1 MIMKID
7 HLRLN
12 YSEAPKILIEPPGP
26 KAKALLEK
34 QKRLEGKA
42 VLYPLSIPL
51 VPDEG
56 LGATIKDVDGNIYI
70 DYTAGISVVNFG
82 YSNPYILEKTIQQL
96 KKIVHTLDFPT
107 EPREELTEKL
117 IKIAPAGLKNKSK
130 VVYGGPT
137 GSDAVESAIKL
148 AKWITKRKT
157 IIAFEGSYHGQTAMA
172 QNLSSGR
179 KYKDPY
185 VPLAPEVH
193 FLPYAYCYRCP
204 FKLEYPS
211 CNLRCADYVEH
222 VLEDPYSGI
231 PSPAAIIVE
240 PIQGEGG
247 IIVPPDEFLPK
258 LRRISENYNVPLI
271 VDEIQSGMGRT
282 GRWFASEHYNV
293 TPDIMTVAKS
303 VGGLGLPLSAVVY
316 REDFDIWEPGAHMG
330 TFRGNVL
337 AMRAG
342 AAAIE
347 FAEEFGLLNHVE
359 RLGKEALKYLRD
371 LSEESKYVGDA
382 RGKGLMLAVE
392 FVKDKERKVP
402 FSDFV
407 SRLQLEVFK
416 RGIIVWKAGHYAN
429 VIRFLPPLVITEE
442 LMMRGLEIFRDVLL
456 KLERNYH

>member
-1 MIMKID
+1 
-7 HLRLN
+7 
-12 YSEAPKILIEPPGP
+12 
-26 KAKALLEK
+26 
-34 QKRLEGKA
+34 
-42 VLYPLSIPL
+42 
-51 VPDEG
+51 
-56 LGATIKDVDGNIYI
+56 
-70 DYTAGISVVNFG
+70 
-82 YSNPYILEKTIQQL
+82 
-96 KKIVHTLDFPT
+96 
-107 EPREELTEKL
+107 
-117 IKIAPAGLKNKSK
+117 
-130 VVYGGPT
+130 
-137 GSDAVESAIKL
+137 
-148 AKWITKRKT
+148 
-157 IIAFEGSYHGQTAMA
+157 
-172 QNLSSGR
+172 
-179 KYKDPY
+179 
-185 VPLAPEVH
+185 
-193 FLPYAYCYRCP
+193 
-204 FKLEYPS
+204 
-211 CNLRCADYVEH
+211 VEH

-456 KLERNYH
+456 KLERDYH